1 MANQAYADRHQ
12 LPDGRYAVDIDSAKT
27 LAAEDSGLVQ
37 NVVAT
42 GVTITLPAVATQGYW
57 TIRDGGVPETD
68 GPDGAIV
75 SASVVTVDPNA
86 SDTLAGLNQEGTEQ
100 DGKYF
105 KNTAG
110 DPGDEITILN
120 TGATNGGLVGPTIG
134 DWLAEG

>member
-1 MANQAYADRHQ
+1 MANQAYAARYQ
-12 LPDGRYAVDIDSAKT
+12 LPDGRYAVNIDSAKT

-42 GVTITLPAVATQGYW
+42 GVTITLPATATQGSW
-57 TIRDGGVPETD
+57 QIRDGGVPETD

-75 SASVVTVDPNA
+75 SASVVTVDPNG

-105 KNTAG
+105 KNTG
-110 DPGDEITILN
+110 GKPGDEIHIIN
-120 TGATNGGLVGPTIG
+120 TGATDGGLIASTKGNWI
-134 DWLAEG
+134 AE